1 MGALPAPLQAAGNA
15 YRASVFFYRK
25 SHFGF
30 RRLWPA
36 RVRINQLSRL
46 SMIVTRPLHRSK
58 LARNREGIF
67 RGIKSEELSKT
78 K

>member
-46 SMIVTRPLHRSK
+46 
-58 LARNREGIF
+58 
-67 RGIKSEELSKT
+67 
-78 K
+78 